1 MTEQLTA
8 EHAIADPIVP
18 KADAMPRARLHRR
31 VRHGVK
37 QPHNWF
43 QLIKFGAVGA
53 SGYAVNLAVYEVA
66 RGRLDVHYLIA
77 AVIAF
82 CFAVTNNF
90 LLNRYWTFKARE
102 GHAGFQAAR
111 FLVVS
116 LLALAF
122 NLVVLKV
129 LVTAGVGEFPAQA
142 VAIVCATPLNFVGN
156 KLWSFGR

>member
-1 MTEQLTA
+1 MADQYTA
-8 EHAIADPIVP
+8 DSAIVDPAIPSDDPV
-18 KADAMPRARLHRR
+18 RLHRR

-37 QPHNWF
+37 QPHNWI

-53 SGYAVNLAVYEVA
+53 SGYVVNLIAYEIARSVFDVY
-66 RGRLDVHYLIA
+66 YLAA

-90 LLNRYWTFKARE
+90 LWNRYWTFKATD

-111 FLVVS
+111 FFVVS

-122 NLVVLKV
+122 NLVVLKL
-129 LVTAGVGEFPAQA
+129 LVSAGMNEFYAQA
-142 VAIVCATPLNFVGN
+142 IAIVCATPLNFVGN
-156 KLWSFGR
+156 KLWSFGS

>member
-1 MTEQLTA
+1 MSDHATA
-8 EHAIADPIVP
+8 NTAVLDRSIAVDEPV
-18 KADAMPRARLHRR
+18 RLHRR
-31 VRHGVK
+31 VSHGVRR
-37 QPHNWF
+37 PHNWI

-53 SGYAVNLAVYEVA
+53 SGYAVNLVVYELA
-66 RGRLDVHYLIA
+66 RSAFDIHYIVA

-90 LLNRYWTFKARE
+90 LWNRYWTFKATD

-111 FLVVS
+111 FFVVS

-122 NLVVLKV
+122 NLVMLKL
-129 LVTAGVGEFPAQA
+129 LVSAGVNEFYAQA
-142 VAIVCATPLNFVGN
+142 VAIVCATPLNFLGN

>member
-1 MTEQLTA
+1 MTDHATA
-8 EHAIADPIVP
+8 NPAIVESSIAVDDPV
-18 KADAMPRARLHRR
+18 RLHRR

-37 QPHNWF
+37 QSHNWI

-53 SGYAVNLAVYEVA
+53 SGYAVNLVVYELA
-66 RGRLDVHYLIA
+66 RSVFEIHYLTA

-90 LLNRYWTFKARE
+90 LWNRYWTFKARD

-111 FLVVS
+111 FFVVS

-122 NLVVLKV
+122 NLVVLKL
-129 LVTAGVGEFPAQA
+129 LVNAGINEFHAQA
-142 VAIVCATPLNFVGN
+142 IAIVCATPLNFVGN